1 MELLKEE
8 DIIQKR
14 NPIESFDNL
23 KHGDLIINPI
33 DNEVIVLKID
43 KNNGDRY
50 LCDATSA
57 YPSCQF
63 SSKDFYFYDGT
74 KEIGEKDNNFWRI
87 NLKIYFKNSRI
98 WLFLLF
104 FYTYINRNENVILW
118 AKKGMKNGFK
128 QLWEICNGKTAGTV
142 K

>member
-8 DIIQKR
+8 GIIQKR

-74 KEIGEKDNNFWRI
+74 KEIGEKDNNFLT
-87 NLKIYFKNSRI
+87 NKFKN
-98 WLFLLF
+98 
-104 FYTYINRNENVILW
+104 IL
-118 AKKGMKNGFK
+118 
-128 QLWEICNGKTAGTV
+128 
-142 K
+142 